1 MKKTEQHHR
10 AVSCRS
16 SVVSILM
23 PVKNEERHIEAAMAS
38 IVSVPS
44 QALEVILVDD
54 HSTDATIAIARRVAE
69 NRQDVRIL
77 VLENTGSGKAAALNL
92 AYLHSCGDAFVL
104 LGGDDLLVSGLLPAR
119 IAAVDGLVPAVAQC
133 RYRSFSDDPRHDSVM
148 FPRPGRED
156 HLAGG
161 ATSFNR
167 AFAELYFP
175 IPEEL
180 PNEDTWMRALALL
193 MGVRFRFL
201 DAVGLHYRIHN
212 SNSTGPTLNFTQ
224 TSLGLSRRHA
234 AFELALQRFPNVGQA
249 GERARLQALA
259 DAERHRASGRWW
271 RLLWLQGLSR
281 ADSGVFLANATPW
294 LYALKCRVL
303 PFLKG

>member
-1 MKKTEQHHR
+1 MKKSEQNR
-10 AVSCRS
+10 CGKSRPLPVA
-16 SVVSILM
+16 SILM
-23 PVKNEERHIEAAMAS
+23 PVKNEERHIEACLAS
-38 IVSVPS
+38 IVPMPG

-54 HSTDATIAIARRVAE
+54 QSTDSTLSIARRIATSS
-69 NRQDVRIL
+69 QDVGIL
-77 VLENTGSGKAAALNL
+77 VLENTGSGKAAALNM
-92 AYLHSCGDAFVL
+92 AYRHARGDAFVL
-104 LGGDDLLVSGLLPAR
+104 LAGDDLLVSGLLPAR
-119 IAAVDGLVPAVAQC
+119 IAAVDGSVPAVAQC
-133 RYRSFSDDPRHDSVM
+133 RYRSFSDDPRHNGVI
-148 FPRPGRED
+148 FPRLGREG

-193 MGVRFRFL
+193 MGVRFHFL
-201 DAVGLHYRIHN
+201 DAVGLHYRIHDG
-212 SNSTGPTLNFTQ
+212 NSTGPTLDFAQ

-234 AFELALQRFPNVGQA
+234 AFELALQRFPNIGQA
-249 GERARLQALA
+249 GDRARLQALA

-281 ADSGVFLANATPW
+281 TDRGIFFANATPW
-294 LYALKCRVL
+294 LYALKSRVL